1 MAVTVVSLL
10 NVYTV
15 DAEGNPLSFSY
26 RGLLPIHFA
35 TAVKVLYHLL
45 IVIIIVHRLYIY

>member
-1 MAVTVVSLL
+1 MAVTVVSLY
-10 NVYTV
+10 VYTV

-35 TAVKVLYHLL
+35 TAVKVL
-45 IVIIIVHRLYIY
+45 